1 MKGRSAV
8 KQQCCLTV
16 TRTLSDNSHMADNQ
30 RYHGFVAIQSRGVVA
45 LPKELR
51 QRLHMDEPGAQL
63 ELTEREDGVIEM
75 RTQMAV
81 PVSQSWFWTKEWQ
94 QREREAEDDIAAGRV
109 QSFDDAQALLDAL
122 PD

>member
-1 MKGRSAV
+1 M
-8 KQQCCLTV
+8 QYYCLTASFGFAHNPDV
-16 TRTLSDNSHMADNQ
+16 AKTE
-30 RYHGFVAIQSRGVVA
+30 RYHGFVTIQSRGVVA
-45 LPKELR
+45 LPRELR

-75 RTQMAV
+75 RPQMAI

-94 QREREAEDDIAAGRV
+94 QREQEADDDVAAGRV

>member
-1 MKGRSAV
+1 M
-8 KQQCCLTV
+8 QYYCLTATFGFAHNPDV
-16 TRTLSDNSHMADNQ
+16 ANTQ
-30 RYHGFVAIQSRGVVA
+30 RYHGFVTIQSRGVVA
-45 LPKELR
+45 LPRELR

-75 RTQMAV
+75 RPQMAI

-94 QREREAEDDIAAGRV
+94 QREQEADDDVAAGRV